1 MSTVEGLLIIH
12 ILTIDHVEFRVF
24 VLGGVRP
31 CDFGSRA
38 EGLGFCLGI

>member
-1 MSTVEGLLIIH
+1 MSTVEGLLKRH

-31 CDFGSRA
+31 
-38 EGLGFCLGI
+38 